1 MAFDGRP
8 DPNKGYEEKSP
19 CTVYVMQF
27 KYALTLPVIKFIFN
41 RIIIE
46 LNLSSISS
54 SFNNSKIA

>member
-27 KYALTLPVIKFIFN
+27 KYALALPVIKFLWIYL
-41 RIIIE
+41 IVLL
-46 LNLSSISS
+46 LNWTLQ
-54 SFNNSKIA
+54 A